1 MLFQMRHIIV
11 LISLLLFIG
20 LKGLAQ
26 KKICICL
33 AENTKHIKMEM
44 SKDSTR
50 ASFSIAKPGFET

>member
-33 AENTKHIKMEM
+33 DENIKV
-44 SKDSTR
+44 KC
-50 ASFSIAKPGFET
+50 ANQLIKIFK